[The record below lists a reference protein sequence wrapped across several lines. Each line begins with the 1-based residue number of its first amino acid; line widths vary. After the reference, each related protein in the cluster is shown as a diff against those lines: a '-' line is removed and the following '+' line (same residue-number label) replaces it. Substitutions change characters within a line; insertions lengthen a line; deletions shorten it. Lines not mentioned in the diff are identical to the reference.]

1 MITRRLLIIFALLAA
16 MVASAFGQNS
26 IDRLVENHSS
36 VGQSKFTS
44 AVERDPKT
52 RKIQRVVKVLELND
66 ADISRFTAA
75 FKREAAT
82 GDFTERRTDGGL
94 TLVLTVRGKGQNRVY
109 MMKCDGPYAYNRN
122 TTRYSFTKITVIVK
136 YG

>member
-1 MITRRLLIIFALLAA
+1 MITRRLFFIFALLAA
-16 MVASAFGQNS
+16 LAASAFGQNS

-52 RKIQRVVKVLELND
+52 RKIQRVVKVLELTN
-66 ADISRFTAA
+66 ADISRFAAA
-75 FKREAAT
+75 FKHEAAT
-82 GDFTERRTDGGL
+82 GDFTERRTDDGL

-109 MMKCDGPYAYNRN
+109 MMKCTGPYANGRKA
-122 TTRYSFTKITVIVK
+122 TRYSFIKVTVIVK

>member
-1 MITRRLLIIFALLAA
+1 MITRRIFLILTLLVGLA
-16 MVASAFGQNS
+16 ASAFSQNS

-52 RKIQRVVKVLELND
+52 RKIQRVVKVLELSD
-66 ADISRFTAA
+66 ADVSRFAAA
-75 FKREAAT
+75 FRREAAT
-82 GDFTERRTDGGL
+82 GDLTERRTDDGL

-109 MMKCDGPYAYNRN
+109 MMKCTGPYAYGRKAM
-122 TTRYSFTKITVIVK
+122 RYSFTKITVIVK

>member
-1 MITRRLLIIFALLAA
+1 MITRRLFFIFAFLSALAA
-16 MVASAFGQNS
+16 STFAQNS
-26 IDRLVENHSS
+26 IDRLVENYSS

-52 RKIQRVVKVLELND
+52 RKIQRVVKVLELTN
-66 ADISRFTAA
+66 ADINRFAAA

-94 TLVLTVRGKGQNRVY
+94 TLVLTVRGKGQNCVY
-109 MMKCDGPYAYNRN
+109 MMKCTSPYSYERN
-122 TTRYSFTKITVIVK
+122 STRYAFAKITVIVK

>member
-1 MITRRLLIIFALLAA
+1 MITRRIFLIFAFLAA
-16 MVASAFGQNS
+16 LAASAFGQNS

-52 RKIQRVVKVLELND
+52 RKIQRVVKVLELSD
-66 ADISRFTAA
+66 ADVSRFVDA
-75 FKREAAT
+75 FRREAAT
-82 GDFTERRTDGGL
+82 GDLTERRTDGGL
-94 TLVLTVRGKGQNRVY
+94 TLVQTVRGKGQNRVY
-109 MMKCDGPYAYNRN
+109 MMKCTGPYAYGRKA
-122 TTRYSFTKITVIVK
+122 TRYSFTKVTVIVK

>member
-1 MITRRLLIIFALLAA
+1 MTFLVGFAMSVMA
-16 MVASAFGQNS
+16 QNS

-52 RKIQRVVKVLELND
+52 RKVQRVVKVLELAN
-66 ADISRFTAA
+66 ADVSRFTAA
-75 FKREAAT
+75 FRREAGT
-82 GDFTERRTDGGL
+82 GDFTERRTDNGL
-94 TLVLTVRGKGQNRVY
+94 TLVLAVPGKGQNRVY
-109 MMKCDGPYAYNRN
+109 MMKCDGPYGLSRN
-122 TTRYSFTKITVIVK
+122 ATRYNFTKVTVIVK

>member
-16 MVASAFGQNS
+16 LAASAFGQNS

-52 RKIQRVVKVLELND
+52 RKIQRVVKVLELSD
-66 ADISRFTAA
+66 ADVSRFAAA
-75 FKREAAT
+75 FRREAAT
-82 GDFTERRTDGGL
+82 GDLAERRTDDGL

-109 MMKCDGPYAYNRN
+109 MMKCTGPYAYGRKA
-122 TTRYSFTKITVIVK
+122 TRYSFTKITVIVK

>member
-1 MITRRLLIIFALLAA
+1 MITRRLFFIFAFLAA
-16 MVASAFGQNS
+16 LAASAFAQNS
-26 IDRLVENHSS
+26 IDGLVENYSS

-52 RKIQRVVKVLELND
+52 RKIQKVVKVLELYN
-66 ADISRFTAA
+66 ADISRFAAA

-94 TLVLTVRGKGQNRVY
+94 TFVLTVRGKGQNRVY
-109 MMKCDGPYAYNRN
+109 MMKCTGPYAYGRKA
-122 TTRYSFTKITVIVK
+122 TRYSFTKVTVIVK

>member
-52 RKIQRVVKVLELND
+52 RKIQRVVKVLEMGN
-66 ADISRFTAA
+66 ADVSRFIAA
-75 FKREAAT
+75 FRREAAT
-82 GDFTERRTDGGL
+82 GDLTERRTDTGL
-94 TLVLTVRGKGQNRVY
+94 TMVLTVPGKAQNRVY
-109 MMKCDGPYAYNRN
+109 MMKCDGPSGLSRKA
-122 TTRYSFTKITVIVK
+122 TRYNFTKVTVIVK

>member
-1 MITRRLLIIFALLAA
+1 MTLLVGLA
-16 MVASAFGQNS
+16 ASAFSQNS

-52 RKIQRVVKVLELND
+52 RKIQRVVKVLELSD
-66 ADISRFTAA
+66 ADVSRFVDA
-75 FKREAAT
+75 FRREAAT
-82 GDFTERRTDGGL
+82 GDLTERRTDDGL

-109 MMKCDGPYAYNRN
+109 MMKCAGPYVYGRKA
-122 TTRYSFTKITVIVK
+122 TRYSFTKITVIVK

>member
-1 MITRRLLIIFALLAA
+1 M
-16 MVASAFGQNS
+16 
-26 IDRLVENHSS
+26 
-36 VGQSKFTS
+36 GQSKFTS

-52 RKIQRVVKVLELND
+52 RKIQRVVKVLELTN

-75 FKREAAT
+75 FKHEAAT
-82 GDFTERRTDGGL
+82 GDFTERRTDDGL

-109 MMKCDGPYAYNRN
+109 MMKCTGPYAYGGK
-122 TTRYSFTKITVIVK
+122 TTRYSFTKVTVIVK

>member
-1 MITRRLLIIFALLAA
+1 MITRRLFFIFAFFAALA
-16 MVASAFGQNS
+16 ASAFGQNS

-36 VGQSKFTS
+36 VGRSKFTS

-52 RKIQRVVKVLELND
+52 RKIQRVVKVLELSD
-66 ADISRFTAA
+66 ADVSRFVDA
-75 FKREAAT
+75 FRREAAT
-82 GDFTERRTDGGL
+82 GDFTERRTDSGL

-109 MMKCDGPYAYNRN
+109 MMKCTGPYAYGRKA
-122 TTRYSFTKITVIVK
+122 TRYSFTKVTVIVK